1 MEKIGEDNDQREKY
15 LKKIEELESS
25 VADSARRLCSRI
37 LQYEGKAFIDPWQ
50 VRTLWLLYFDISK
63 GL

>member
-1 MEKIGEDNDQREKY
+1 MEKIGDDNAQRENY

-37 LQYEGKAFIDPWQ
+37 LQYEGKTEFSLTRARYATFNI
-50 VRTLWLLYFDISK
+50 FEM
-63 GL
+63 